1 MNVLM
6 QKEQLGRMLDEDP
19 MLMEKK
25 ETLSKRLH
33 LYKSARDEI
42 DSVSWKW
49 ESKRL
54 ASSRLQIC
62 TTNSLYFHTS

>member
-25 ETLSKRLH
+25 ETLSIQQFNKA
-33 LYKSARDEI
+33 KM
-42 DSVSWKW
+42 V
-49 ESKRL
+49 
-54 ASSRLQIC
+54 
-62 TTNSLYFHTS
+62 F